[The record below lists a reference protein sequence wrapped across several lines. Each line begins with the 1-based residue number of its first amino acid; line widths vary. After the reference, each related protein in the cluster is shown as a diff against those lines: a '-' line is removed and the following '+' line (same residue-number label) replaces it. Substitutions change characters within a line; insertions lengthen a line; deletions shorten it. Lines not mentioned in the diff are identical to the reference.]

1 MIQVFKKAIFRHG
14 YLAIVAAWLYTISF
28 VITNYV
34 SFSSSPASVK
44 KNLETYIASREKDI
58 DEIITDEAALTGIL
72 ADGSNKYKTALTKKD
87 YGLFTYVINDIGNP
101 VQLYWNSNAMSV
113 LAKDLKKPDG
123 SYPVQYQNGLF
134 ELVKQTREYKGSTYI
149 VAALIPLHWEYFVQ
163 NAYLQNSFAGYP
175 SFERFYEI
183 DPSETGMPVANSD
196 NKVLYHFVQKK
207 NVDIDRPDGWSIAL
221 RVFAIVLFF
230 IFINAV
236 STDLAKERGF
246 FWGFGFLFSGMI
258 ISRVLSYYSPFPFNF
273 RSYGLFD
280 PGVYATSDLH
290 RSLGDLLINVV
301 FFYWLVIFTKF
312 NNLELWDKPY
322 KEKKNWMHVLT
333 MVCICAIPVVTFSY
347 ADIIKSLVVDSQ
359 ISFDVTNI
367 FSLTSYTLI
376 CFLLL
381 CFMILSFYHLVTLL
395 LLPAY
400 KLSYSFFNRISLIT
414 ASGLVFVTINPQGW
428 PIDVRILILIW
439 IMLFSLLCML
449 RRNDH
454 TVAMIKS
461 PFFLFWVIFFS
472 AFITILVTGQY
483 RDKEFLLRKNLAERL
498 ALKTDQLGENL
509 MNFSTANLPAA
520 FTKENF
526 ERLSSENFNRHF
538 KDSLLKDNFSG
549 YLNKY
554 DTRIYTFNKN
564 FAPLFNDD
572 RESFYVLRSIVKN
585 RGIPTGVDDLYYY
598 ESMRERFLYIYS
610 RAVTDPAQDT
620 LGYLFIVLKP
630 KLYRSESLFPEL
642 FKQGNDFSTEGYS
655 YALYSKQKLIAN
667 FNSYTF
673 SDTLMS
679 GQLPKFEFELRKF
692 RDNDELWYNAGNAKT
707 VVVIK
712 KNNRFAESLT
722 FFSYLFTTFILVVIL
737 FQVGIILFAA
747 KFRWRN
753 IKNVFNF
760 NIRTQILAIIIFI
773 SLFSFLVIG
782 ATTISFFIKRYYNNN
797 QEKLAKNIQVIS
809 SEVEAR
815 IKTQLTFDDQSEM
828 TDLVSNGD
836 LERKIVEISEEHNAD
851 VNIYDESGTLREST
865 QRLIYSKQILST
877 KMQPDAYYNLR
888 YARKLQYLQNERVGN
903 TTYLSAYTPIR
914 EENGDVIAYLNI
926 PYLNA
931 EKELNQEI
939 SNFLVTLI
947 DLNALIFLLAGAIAL
962 LVTNRITSSF
972 TLISNRMKEINLG
985 KMNEEIE
992 WKSTDEIGVLVKE
1005 YNKMVHKLEESAH
1018 ALAQSEREDAWREM
1032 ARQVAHEIKNPL
1044 TPMKLSIQY
1053 MQRAI
1058 DSNAPNVKE
1067 LSSRVANT
1075 LIEQIEQLS
1084 KIAGDFSQ
1092 FANIASN
1099 LHIERLN
1106 INDVL
1111 QSVITLYKTD
1121 SSISLLWDKQSEE
1134 YVVEA
1139 DRVQLSRLFTNLI
1152 KNAIEASAGN
1162 NPIRILIGEYRKDNK
1177 VVIYVKDYG
1186 TGIQAHMQQKIF
1198 EPNFT
1203 TKSSGTGLGLA
1214 ICKAIA
1220 ETAKGQIW
1228 FETTENIG
1236 TTFFVALPLVNQ
1248 SL

>member
-1 MIQVFKKAIFRHG
+1 MIRVFKKAVFRHG
-14 YLAIVAAWLYTISF
+14 YLAITAAWLYTISF
-28 VITNYV
+28 VLTNYV
-34 SFSSSPASVK
+34 SFNSSPESVK
-44 KNLETYIASREKDI
+44 RNLETYVASRERDFNDI
-58 DEIITDEAALTGIL
+58 LLDDDAIAGLL
-72 ADGSNKYKTALTKKD
+72 SDGSNKYKLSFTQKD
-87 YGLFTYVINDIGNP
+87 FGLFTYVLNDIGNP
-101 VQLYWNSNAMSV
+101 LQLYWNTNRASV
-113 LAKDLKKPDG
+113 NPKDLKKADG

-134 ELVKQTREYKGSTYI
+134 ELVKQTRQYKGATYI
-149 VAALIPLHWEYFVQ
+149 IAGLIPLHWEYIVQ
-163 NAYLQNSFAGYP
+163 NAYLQSSFAGDP
-175 SFERFYEI
+175 SLEKFYEI
-183 DPSETGMPVANSD
+183 NSSDTGTPVYNSTGQ
-196 NKVLYHFVQKK
+196 VLYHFSQKK
-207 NVDIDRPDGWSIAL
+207 DVDIDRPDGWSIAL
-221 RVFAIVLFF
+221 RVFAIILFF

-236 STDLAKERGF
+236 STELVKEKGF
-246 FWGFGFLFSGMI
+246 WPGFLFLFSGMI
-258 ISRVLSYYSPFPFNF
+258 ISRVLSYYFPFPFNF
-273 RSYGLFD
+273 KSYGLFD
-280 PGVYATSDLH
+280 PIVYATSNLH
-290 RSLGDLLINVV
+290 RSLGDLLINTI
-301 FFYWLVIFTKF
+301 FIYWLIIFTKF
-312 NNLELWDKPY
+312 NNLQLW
-322 KEKKNWMHVLT
+322 ESSFNQKKKWMYALAIA
-333 MVCICAIPVVTFSY
+333 CLCCIPVITFEY
-347 ADIIKSLVVDSQ
+347 TDIIKSLVIDSQ

-367 FSLTSYTLI
+367 FSLTAYTFI

-381 CFMILSFYHLVTLL
+381 CFMILSYYHLSTLL
-395 LLPAY
+395 LLPSY
-400 KLSYSFFNRISLIT
+400 KLSYNLFTRMALIT
-414 ASGLVFVTINPQGW
+414 ASGLIYITFRTHNY
-428 PIDVRILILIW
+428 PIDVRILILLWVI
-439 IMLFSLLCML
+439 LFSLLCML
-449 RRNDH
+449 RKNDH
-454 TVAMIKS
+454 AIALIKS

-472 AFITILVTGQY
+472 AFITLLVTWQY
-483 RDKEFLLRKNLAERL
+483 RDKEVLFRSKLAERL

-509 MNFSTANLPAA
+509 MSFSTANFSEA
-520 FTKENF
+520 FTRQNF
-526 ERLSSENFNRHF
+526 ERLEYENVNRHF

-554 DTRIYTFNKN
+554 DTRIYTFSKKLT
-564 FAPLFNDD
+564 PLYNEDPV
-572 RESFYVLRSIVKN
+572 SFYALQSIVKN
-585 RGIPTGVDDLYYY
+585 RGVPTGVDDLFYY
-598 ESMRERFLYIYS
+598 ESINERFTYIYN
-610 RAVTDPAQDT
+610 RTVTDANRDT
-620 LGYLFIVLKP
+620 LGYLFIILRPKP
-630 KLYRSESLFPEL
+630 YKSESLFPEL
-642 FKQGNDFSTEGYS
+642 FKQGNDFSTDGYS
-655 YALYSKQKLIAN
+655 YALYSKQKLIATYS
-667 FNSYTF
+667 SYTF
-673 SDTLMS
+673 SDTLFNN
-679 GQLPKFEFELRKF
+679 QLPKFEFELRRNKE
-692 RDNDELWYNAGNAKT
+692 NDELWYNAGNAK
-707 VVVIK
+707 VVVIIK

-737 FQVGIILFAA
+737 FQVAIILFAA
-747 KFRWRN
+747 RFRWKN

-809 SEVEAR
+809 SEVETR
-815 IKTQLTFDDQSEM
+815 IKSQLTFDEQSDINDIV
-828 TDLVSNGD
+828 TSGD
-836 LERKIVEISEEHNAD
+836 LERKIIDISEEHNAE
-851 VNIYDESGTLREST
+851 VNIYDESGNLRAST
-865 QRLIYSKQILST
+865 QQLIYNKQILSS

-888 YARKLQYLQNERVGN
+888 YAKKLQYLQNEKVGN
-903 TTYLSAYTPIR
+903 FSFLSAYTPIR
-914 EENGDVIAYLNI
+914 EANGDVIAYLNI

-992 WKSTDEIGVLVKE
+992 WKSNDEIGVLVKE
-1005 YNKMVHKLEESAH
+1005 YNKMVRKLEDSAH

-1058 DSNAPNVKE
+1058 DSNAANVKD

-1099 LHIERLN
+1099 LNIERFN
-1106 INDVL
+1106 VNDVL

-1121 SSISLLWDKQSEE
+1121 SSISLLWDKSDNE
-1134 YVVEA
+1134 YWVEA
-1139 DRVQLSRLFTNLI
+1139 DKIQLSRLFTNLI

-1162 NPIRILIGEYRKDNK
+1162 NPIRILIGEYSKDNK
-1177 VVIYVKDYG
+1177 AIVYVKDYG
-1186 TGIQAHMQQKIF
+1186 TGIPPQMQQKIF

-1220 ETAKGQIW
+1220 ETARGQIW

-1236 TTFFVALPLVNQ
+1236 TTFFVSLPLVTAA
-1248 SL
+1248 S